1 MYSTDKQRGKNQPWH
16 IMYLCSPQLY
26 GVDLTVAF
34 LVEDSERFIQLFFSV
49 TLALHL
55 WQHGEELAEL
65 QSAAA
70 CKYAQRSTSY
80 ATAMRAT
87 RR

>member
-1 MYSTDKQRGKNQPWH
+1 MCLDNLKDKSQPWH
-16 IMYLCSPQLY
+16 MEYLCSPQLY
-26 GVDLTVAF
+26 SVYLTVAL

-49 TLALHL
+49 TLTLHL

-70 CKYAQRSTSY
+70 CKHAQRSTSY

-87 RR
+87 WR